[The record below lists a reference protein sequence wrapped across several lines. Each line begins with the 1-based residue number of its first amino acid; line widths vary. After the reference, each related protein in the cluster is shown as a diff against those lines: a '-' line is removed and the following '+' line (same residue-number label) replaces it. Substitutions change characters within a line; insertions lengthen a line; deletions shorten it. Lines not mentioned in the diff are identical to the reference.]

1 MTDADLITRLNN
13 LLWMLEDE
21 GHYTKANTA
30 MFAADR
36 IEAQAAEIER
46 LAKDKRW
53 IIDERDRTFALML
66 SRAEKAEA
74 EIERLRGDLKRAV
87 EALGEIATD
96 EHPLGWIA
104 ITALVELTGG
114 KDDKCQD

>member
-1 MTDADLITRLNN
+1 MTDEELITRLNN
-13 LLWMLEDE
+13 LFWLLEDE
-21 GHYTKANTA
+21 GYHTMASNVK
-30 MFAADR
+30 FAANR
-36 IEAQAAEIER
+36 IEAHAAEIER